1 MKKVKLAAACHVD
14 KKEREAGEIVELP
27 NELAEHFGEVI
38 NDAPVAE
45 PAEPA
50 KKK

>member
-1 MKKVKLAAACHVD
+1 MKKVKLAATCHVN
-14 KKEREAGEIVELP
+14 KEIRQAGEIVELP